1 LNLVGVPYDAA
12 ALTAPVIAFLE
23 RSLQVTLAQSVDP
36 KAGAGHGA
44 GGLRNSPDATPRPP
58 QSRHNV
64 GAIAVMFAVGV
75 VVVILRRRDAVT
87 YPQFWAEDGV
97 VWFTDAYNGGVAS
110 IIRSYSGYLVT
121 LPRLVAIP
129 SVYLS
134 LQQAALLFNLV
145 AVAAQVAPAAFFM
158 SRRFEHVAPR
168 LWVRA
173 TVAIAYLLIPSFELD
188 ATLTN
193 SLWHLAIL
201 AIMVVVA
208 RPPTAA
214 VSRVFDVTVLV
225 LAGLTG
231 PFAVLLA
238 PAAFVRVLVSRVAR
252 RWYIAMTG
260 ALVATLAVQGWVV
273 VHTHRALATSLGAG
287 WNNLL
292 FLISDRVV
300 LPGSFAE
307 EAHTR
312 VYASGQAHGAIL
324 AGLITLF
331 AAGVVAFVLL
341 KSDWFIRIF
350 VVFCFGI
357 MAMSLL
363 FPIATGPTTDPWTHL
378 ATTGDGDRYFFCAEV
393 AWLACVIW
401 ASSRLR
407 SPTVRW
413 LSSAVMTALFLS
425 GLISYSHYP
434 AFIDEHPAAFDA
446 QLHAAPPGTI
456 VVIPVN
462 PGGPWAMHLIRR

>member
-1 LNLVGVPYDAA
+1 
-12 ALTAPVIAFLE
+12 
-23 RSLQVTLAQSVDP
+23 
-36 KAGAGHGA
+36 
-44 GGLRNSPDATPRPP
+44 
-58 QSRHNV
+58 
-64 GAIAVMFAVGV
+64 MFALGVGL
-75 VVVILRRRDAVT
+75 VILRRHDAVT
-87 YPQFWAEDGV
+87 YPQFWAEDGK
-97 VWFTDAYNGGVAS
+97 VWFADAYNSGVAS
-110 IIRSYSGYLVT
+110 IVRGYAGYLVT
-121 LPRLVAIP
+121 LPRLVAVP

-145 AVAAQVAPAAFFM
+145 AIAVQVAPAAFVM
-158 SRRFEHVAPR
+158 SRRFEHIAPR
-168 LWVRA
+168 RWVRA
-173 TVAIAYLLIPSFELD
+173 TVALGYLLIPSLELD

-238 PAAFVRVLVSRVAR
+238 PAAFVRVLVSSVAR

-273 VHTHRALATSLGAG
+273 LHTHRALATSLGAG
-287 WNNLL
+287 LNNLL
-292 FLISDRVV
+292 FLISDRIV

-312 VYASGQAHGAIL
+312 VYTSGQAHGAIL
-324 AGLITLF
+324 AGLITLL

-341 KSDWFIRIF
+341 KSNWFIRIF
-350 VVFCFGI
+350 VVFCFGT

-363 FPIATGPTTDPWTHL
+363 FATPTGTTTDPWTVL
-378 ATTGDGDRYFFCAEV
+378 ATTGAGDRYFFCAEV
-393 AWLACVIW
+393 AWLVCVIW

-407 SPTVRW
+407 SPTLRW
-413 LSSAVMTALFLS
+413 LSSAVMTAVFLS
-425 GLISYSHYP
+425 GLMSYSHYP
-434 AFIDEHPAAFDA
+434 SFIDEHPAAFDA
-446 QLHAAPPGTI
+446 QLRAAPPATV
-456 VVIPVN
+456 VVIPTN
-462 PGGPWAMHLIRR
+462 PGGPFAMYLIRR

>member
-1 LNLVGVPYDAA
+1 
-12 ALTAPVIAFLE
+12 
-23 RSLQVTLAQSVDP
+23 VTLAQPVDG
-36 KAGAGHGA
+36 KAAASHSADTLADAGRRRRDIA
-44 GGLRNSPDATPRPP
+44 
-58 QSRHNV
+58 
-64 GAIAVMFAVGV
+64 AIAVMFAVGIL
-75 VVVILRRRDAVT
+75 VVIVRRRDAVT
-87 YPQFWAEDGV
+87 YPQFWAEDGE
-97 VWFTDAYNGGVAS
+97 VWFTDAYNHGIAS
-110 IIRSYSGYLVT
+110 IVGSYSGYLVT

-145 AVAAQVAPAAFFM
+145 AIAVQVAPAAFFM

-173 TVAIAYLLIPSFELD
+173 TVALAYLLIPSFELD

-214 VSRVFDVTVLV
+214 VSRVFDVTVVV

-231 PFAVLLA
+231 PFAALLA
-238 PAAFVRVLVSRVAR
+238 PAAFVRVLVSPVAR

-260 ALVATLAVQGWVV
+260 ALVATLAVQAWVV
-273 VHTHRALATSLGAG
+273 VHSHRALATSLGAG
-287 WNNLL
+287 LKNVL

-312 VYASGQAHGAIL
+312 VYTNGQAHGAIL
-324 AGLITLF
+324 AGLITLL
-331 AAGVVAFVLL
+331 AAGIVAFVLL

-363 FPIATGPTTDPWTHL
+363 FPIATGLTTDPWTLL
-378 ATTGDGDRYFFCAEV
+378 ATTGAGDRYFFCAEV
-393 AWLACVIW
+393 AWLVCVIW

-407 SPTVRW
+407 SPSLRW
-413 LSSAVMTALFLS
+413 LSGAVMTAVFLS
-425 GLISYSHYP
+425 GLMSYSHYP

-446 QLHAAPPGTI
+446 QLRAAPPGTL
-456 VVIPVN
+456 VVIPIN